1 MFFTNLDVDDIL
13 SKLKL
18 KTNAFYSS
26 AAANRLKIA
35 AEPEVNN
42 CIFSPTTSILKPKNI
57 FNSNKTN
64 NNNNNHINANKVI
77 KFFDNTTNNNKFSFD
92 FLNRSLG

>member
-1 MFFTNLDVDDIL
+1 
-13 SKLKL
+13 LKL
-18 KTNAFYSS
+18 KTNVFYSS

-64 NNNNNHINANKVI
+64 NNNNTNHINAYKVI